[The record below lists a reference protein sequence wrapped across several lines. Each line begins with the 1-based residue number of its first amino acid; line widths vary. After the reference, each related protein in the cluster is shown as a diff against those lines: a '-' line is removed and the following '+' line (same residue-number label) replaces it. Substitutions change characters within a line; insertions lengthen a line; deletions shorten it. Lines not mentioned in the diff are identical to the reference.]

1 MTEQKKQ
8 SPNYRIEFLL
18 ILVLIALLYLG
29 YLYKGKTIQ
38 PTQIDPRESV
48 IDSFK
53 MANIVIDSS
62 IHIHNTN
69 IKNIHN
75 HYENEKNNID
85 SILPDS
91 IVSYI
96 RANLALF
103 NLRGEF
109 KGGENIN

>member
-48 IDSFK
+48 IDTLTRENWRIDTLRIRQETSLQTIENNYYHEK
-53 MANIVIDSS
+53 INIILLSNDSQ
-62 IHIHNTN
+62 
-69 IKNIHN
+69 
-75 HYENEKNNID
+75 
-85 SILPDS
+85 
-91 IVSYI
+91 
-96 RANLALF
+96 F
-103 NLRGEF
+103 NLLRS
-109 KGGENIN
+109 NIARYSYLLDTTRR

>member
-1 MTEQKKQ
+1 MKK
-8 SPNYRIEFLL
+8 YAIEILL
-18 ILVLIALLYLG
+18 LLVFIAVCYLG

-103 NLRGEF
+103 NSRGEF
-109 KGGENIN
+109 KGGENLN

>member
-1 MTEQKKQ
+1 MIIINPMKK
-8 SPNYRIEFLL
+8 YAIEILL
-18 ILVLIALLYLG
+18 LLVFIAVCYLG
-29 YLYKGKTIQ
+29 YLYKGKQTIQ

-53 MANIVIDSS
+53 TANIVIDSS
-62 IHIHNTN
+62 IHYHVTKVTN
-69 IKNIHN
+69 ISN

-109 KGGENIN
+109 KGGESLN

>member
-53 MANIVIDSS
+53 TANIVIDSS
-62 IHIHNTN
+62 IHYHVTKVTN
-69 IKNIHN
+69 ISN

-109 KGGENIN
+109 KGGESLN

>member
-53 MANIVIDSS
+53 TANIVIDSS
-62 IHIHNTN
+62 IHYHVTKVTN
-69 IKNIHN
+69 ISN

-91 IVSYI
+91 IVSHI
-96 RANLALF
+96 RAELRHF
-103 NLRGEF
+103 NERGEF
-109 KGGENIN
+109 KGSENLN

>member
-1 MTEQKKQ
+1 MK
-8 SPNYRIEFLL
+8 NYRIEFLL
-18 ILVLIALLYLG
+18 LLVLIALLYLG
-29 YLYKGKTIQ
+29 YLYKGNKTIQ

-53 MANIVIDSS
+53 TANIVIDSS

-109 KGGENIN
+109 KGGESLN

>member
-1 MTEQKKQ
+1 MKK
-8 SPNYRIEFLL
+8 YAIEILL
-18 ILVLIALLYLG
+18 LLVFIAVCYLG
-29 YLYKGKTIQ
+29 YLYKGKTTQ

-53 MANIVIDSS
+53 TANIVIDSS
-62 IHIHNTN
+62 IHYHVTKVTN
-69 IKNIHN
+69 ISN

-96 RANLALF
+96 RAELRHF
-103 NLRGEF
+103 NERGEF
-109 KGGENIN
+109 KVSQNYN

>member
-1 MTEQKKQ
+1 MKK
-8 SPNYRIEFLL
+8 YAIEILL
-18 ILVLIALLYLG
+18 LLVFIAVCYLG
-29 YLYKGKTIQ
+29 YLYKGKQTIQ

-48 IDSFK
+48 IDSIK
-53 MANIVIDSS
+53 GDNILIDSS

-91 IVSYI
+91 IVSHI
-96 RANLALF
+96 RAELRHF
-103 NLRGEF
+103 NERGEF
-109 KGGENIN
+109 KGSENIN